1 MTKNKPG
8 MIVIE
13 VSRET
18 EFTEDQRTAL
28 IAALEFLFGAGSA
41 PDGRSIDEIVGGS
54 PFGFQMWGLFL
65 NIWEP
70 GSAAEAAGQEQL
82 IKARLEYPLVKSPV
96 SDEQEWRRVA
106 LEKWRHYKR
115 IYEAYERGEGYGN
128 SHVALDVH
136 EAALVHLIPFL
147 LGVPDEAIDRTG
159 SGLKQETPK
168 ELGERA
174 FREAEE
180 RGPRSTLPICGAV
193 YTDGDFRAECT
204 VDRSWPHKEHSSGDW
219 HWRTTGPGD
228 PHANEDVVKPYPGN
242 HLDWTQYEDIR
253 KMRQT
258 EDD

>member
-1 MTKNKPG
+1 MTKKPG

-41 PDGRSIDEIVGGS
+41 PDGRSIDGP
-54 PFGFQMWGLFL
+54 PFGFQMRGLFL

-136 EAALVHLIPFL
+136 EAGLVHLIPHL
-147 LGVPDEAIDRTG
+147 LGIPDEAIDRTG

-174 FREAEE
+174 FREASQDRMLGIYIKQRQVPADQFLQETHGIWKHEE
-180 RGPRSTLPICGAV
+180 YELL
-193 YTDGDFRAECT
+193 
-204 VDRSWPHKEHSSGDW
+204 
-219 HWRTTGPGD
+219 GD

-242 HLDWTQYEDIR
+242 HLDWTQP
-253 KMRQT
+253 T
-258 EDD
+258 LSGEDD